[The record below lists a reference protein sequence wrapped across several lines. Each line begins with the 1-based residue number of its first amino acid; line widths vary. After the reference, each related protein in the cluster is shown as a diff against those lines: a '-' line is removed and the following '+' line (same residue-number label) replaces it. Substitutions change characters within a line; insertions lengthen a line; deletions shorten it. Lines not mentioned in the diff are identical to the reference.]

1 MLLPFAPFQLAAL
14 KINLVPTSAELV
26 LADLRALLGAVLLI
40 LFFAV
45 SWLRAV
51 CGPAA

>member
-1 MLLPFAPFQLAAL
+1 
-14 KINLVPTSAELV
+14 VPTSAELV
-26 LADLRALLGAVLLI
+26 LADLRVLLGAVLLI
-40 LFFAV
+40 LFFAI